1 MIKRFSNS
9 FSVSK
14 ISRIFGQAKYP
25 EKKHCLRCNSR
36 SVITLPDGRF
46 YCKKCRYIFSLLT
59 KTYLSRSRLPLD
71 QWYELLWWFIYEFTA
86 NKTAK
91 ETKLSQRLIH
101 RCFSKIRDAIYQYE
115 EAEMGKFFGT
125 VEVDETYIGP
135 RFRNRRKKKRDF
147 LKRIGVVKRGR
158 GSKILQQPVFGMY
171 QRNGRVYIEFVSN
184 AEKKTLQDIIRGR
197 IELASDVYS
206 DTWKSYKGLEQQGY
220 NHEMLD
226 HGNEEYV
233 RGGEIHING
242 IEGFWGYLK
251 ERLLKHHGV
260 AKRNL
265 IYYVKELE
273 FRFNF
278 RHLSTEQMI
287 EKIIKILMKSVSQ
300 NV

>member
-1 MIKRFSNS
+1 MVKRFSSN
-9 FSVSK
+9 FSLSK
-14 ISRIFGQAKYP
+14 IRRIFCQAKFT
-25 EKKHCLRCNSR
+25 KRRHCFRCNSR
-36 SVITLPDGRF
+36 SISVVADGR
-46 YCKKCRYIFSLLT
+46 YLCRKCHYLFSIFTST
-59 KTYLSRSRLPLD
+59 ALSRSRLPLD
-71 QWYELLWWFIYEFTA
+71 QWYELLWWFAYEFTA

-91 ETKLSQRLIH
+91 ETNLPQRLVH
-101 RCFSKIRDAIYQYE
+101 RCFSKIREAMFEYE
-115 EAEMGKFFGT
+115 EKEMVKFFGI

-135 RFRNRRKKKRDF
+135 KFKNRRRKKRNF

-171 QRNGRVYIEFVSN
+171 QRDGRVHIKFVRD
-184 AEKKTLQDIIRGR
+184 AEKNTLQNIIRGK

-206 DTWKSYKGLEQQGY
+206 DTWKSYNGLEQQGY
-220 NHEMLD
+220 NHEVID

-233 RGGEIHING
+233 KDDDIHING

-273 FRFNF
+273 FRFNY
-278 RHLSTEQMI
+278 RHLSTQGFI
-287 EKIIKILMKSVSQ
+287 DKLIKILVNSGS
-300 NV
+300 